1 MSSKNLP
8 GGKKISRR
16 DALKLIGVGGAGLY
30 LAGCQPIVV
39 QQAPAAPQEAAAP
52 AAKEAAPGAYKF
64 PATNKPYEGTTINV
78 SMVAEAKP
86 DALKQVISRFTEKTG
101 IQVNLDILPYPT
113 LQEKQ
118 FTVMTQQSGAL
129 DGVHVDCV
137 WIGQYAGQGWISAVD
152 DLVAE
157 TDPDYI
163 QLSDFHPNVL
173 SEQSMWEGKLYGLP
187 FINAVHTLYY
197 RTDIFDKH
205 GLQVPETWEELRETA
220 RLITEAESAN
230 DVYGV
235 TMMAKRGVQLLCTYV
250 NFLGAYGGNF
260 YDENYVA
267 ILDQPEAIEALEF
280 MKSLVPYANP
290 GVLSQDYDEA
300 AATFAGGKAAMNIQ
314 WQNAAP
320 GFLDPEKSQIVGK
333 WNIALMPGVKQADGS
348 IRRSPTFG
356 GWDFGIAADSKNRE
370 AVWELI
376 LWATSPEME
385 RELAAAMPSSRI
397 SILGDPE
404 FQKKYIEY
412 ETMLESFDYA
422 MGRPRI
428 PDWPQ
433 MADLIEAA
441 LSEAMTDAKSA
452 EQALKDVNPLLN
464 EILQAGGYQA

>member
-1 MSSKNLP
+1 MS
-8 GGKKISRR
+8 GKKISRR
-16 DALKLIGVGGAGLY
+16 DALKMIGLGSAGLY

-52 AAKEAAPGAYKF
+52 AGGEATSAFKF
-64 PATNKPYEGTTINV
+64 PAAGKPYEGTTLNV

-86 DALKQVISRFTEKTG
+86 DALKQVISRFTEQTG
-101 IQVNLDILPYPT
+101 INVNLDILPYPT

-137 WIGQYAGQGWISAVD
+137 WVGQYAGQGWVSAVD
-152 DLVAE
+152 DLLAQ
-157 TDPDYI
+157 TDPAYV
-163 QLSDFHPNVL
+163 QFEDFHPNVVN
-173 SEQSMWEGKLYGLP
+173 EQCVWEGKLYGLP

-197 RTDIFDKH
+197 RTDIFEKH
-205 GLQVPETWEELRETA
+205 GLEIPQTWEELRETA
-220 RLITEAESAN
+220 KMITEAESAN
-230 DVYGV
+230 DLYGV

-250 NFLGAYGGNF
+250 NFLGAFGGNF
-260 YDENYVA
+260 YNEQYVST
-267 ILDQPEAIEALEF
+267 LDQPEAIQALDF

-290 GVLSQDYDEA
+290 GVLSQDYDEC

-333 WNIALMPGVKQADGS
+333 WNITLTPGVEQSDGS
-348 IRRSPTFG
+348 IRRSPCFG
-356 GWDFGIAADSKNRE
+356 GWDFAIAADSKNRE
-370 AVWELI
+370 ALWELI
-376 LWATSPEME
+376 LWATSPDME
-385 RELAAAMPSSRI
+385 RELAAAMPSSRK
-397 SILGDPE
+397 SVLGDPE

-412 ETMLESFDYA
+412 ETMLKSFDHA

-428 PDWPQ
+428 PEWPQ

-452 EQALKDVNPLLN
+452 EQALTEVNPLLN